1 MFWFRSVP
9 QPFRLPCHHLM
20 SDQTPCFV
28 DALRQHVLSKLSRA
42 LTQALHSHLNM
53 SHAMTQQIAQ
63 WEKWPFPDLIEVTMA
78 ASSLSSLFC
87 SIPWDRLKRRQAG
100 HEKSRLHNQLVR
112 RQKATLPFKYFKIN
126 IFKPV
131 HLPVSQLVG
140 HASGDKTQN

>member
-1 MFWFRSVP
+1 
-9 QPFRLPCHHLM
+9 
-20 SDQTPCFV
+20 
-28 DALRQHVLSKLSRA
+28 
-42 LTQALHSHLNM
+42 
-53 SHAMTQQIAQ
+53 MTQQIAQ

-87 SIPWDRLKRRQAG
+87 SIPWDRLERRQAG

>member
-1 MFWFRSVP
+1 
-9 QPFRLPCHHLM
+9 M

-28 DALRQHVLSKLSRA
+28 DALRQHVLSKLSRT

-112 RQKATLPFKYFKIN
+112 RQKATLPYIYIYTYFKIN

-140 HASGDKTQN
+140 HATGDKTQN